1 MMTTADVIR
10 DAETRMSKAMDAL
23 HNNLTSI
30 RTGRAA
36 PSLIE
41 RIQVDYYGTTMPLN
55 QLANISAPESRLLV
69 VQPWDKG
76 SMQPI
81 EKAIQTSDLG
91 LTPNNDGQLIRISI
105 PALTEERRKQM
116 VKQVHTTVEESK
128 IAVRNIRRDALQSAK
143 SLMTKKE
150 ISEDDER
157 RAHQELEVLTKKYVD
172 EADKI
177 GKAKEQEVLEV

>member
-1 MMTTADVIR
+1 
-10 DAETRMSKAMDAL
+10 MSKAMDAL
-23 HNNLTSI
+23 HHNLNAV

-41 RIQVDYYGTTMPLN
+41 RIHVDYYGTTMPLN

-81 EKAIQTSDLG
+81 EKAIQMSDLG
-91 LTPNNDGQLIRISI
+91 LTPNNDGQVIRINI
-105 PALTEERRKQM
+105 PTLTEERRKQM
-116 VKQVHTTVEESK
+116 VKVVHSAVEESK
-128 IAVRNIRRDALQSAK
+128 VAVRNIRRDALQSAK
-143 SLMTKKE
+143 TLMTKKE

-157 RAHQELEVLTKKYVD
+157 RAQQELETLTKKYVD
-172 EADKI
+172 EAEKI

>member
-1 MMTTADVIR
+1 MSIADVIR
-10 DAETRMSKAMDAL
+10 DADTRMSKAMDAL
-23 HNNLTSI
+23 HHNLNAV

-41 RIQVDYYGTTMPLN
+41 RIHVDYYGTTMPLN
-55 QLANISAPESRLLV
+55 QLANISAPENRLLV

-81 EKAIQTSDLG
+81 EKAIQMSDLG
-91 LTPNNDGQLIRISI
+91 LTPNNDGQVIRINI
-105 PALTEERRKQM
+105 PTLTEERRKQM
-116 VKQVHTTVEESK
+116 VKVVHSNVEESK
-128 IAVRNIRRDALQSAK
+128 VAVRNIRRDALQSAK
-143 SLMTKKE
+143 TLMTKKE

-157 RAHQELEVLTKKYVD
+157 RAQQELETLTKKYVD
-172 EADKI
+172 EAEKI